1 MTEIL
6 KNEKYINID
15 SEGNNNLHLIV
26 IEESFEGI

>member
-6 KNEKYINID
+6 KNEKTNEID

-26 IEESFEGI
+26 IEESFENI